1 MKQRRFIALLAMV
14 LVLVLCV
21 SMLAACNKCDGNHVD
36 ADKDG
41 KCDKCGEAVTIG
53 GGDSGMHTYYTAM
66 TQSPSTWNPHMMKST
81 TDSMPLDY
89 TTNSLYEFAYNDTM
103 DGYEIV
109 PVMAA
114 ADPVDVSKEY
124 AKFYDPI
131 NDDTSKSYG
140 LKFDIEAIDEE
151 EYNTLLADG
160 EVQVFADTYTMG
172 DLIDMYIDYGYTY
185 EEALADLG
193 FESETDAFAAYEV
206 ADKDAFLAVEI
217 TDYYKATTYDSG
229 RAFRI
234 ALNPDAKWE
243 NGEPITADDWIYSMK
258 ALLDP
263 QLANYRASNYY
274 SGSLVIHNAKN
285 YVYSGQTIMVSDEN
299 LEDPTF
305 MAGKDL
311 YFSKD
316 VENYLFKATGLGAAY
331 DCENSFESLYTDGF
345 VNYYIGMATAA
356 FEKGEDVDKNL
367 PVANYDSADAY
378 ADAFV
383 EYKMTGAGSNAA
395 RLAIANLY
403 AYLTSDDV
411 PVEEDGPAEGYI
423 KLTGNETLKGLLNE
437 VTKNLYSGS
446 EYAELMAS
454 YVGAYPETTFDQV
467 GLKKIDDY
475 TIDIIVDNELV
486 GFYIKYNLGTSW
498 LVYEDLYEAC
508 KVQDATGAWSSK
520 YGTSV
525 DTYMSYG
532 PYKVTKFLDGQ
543 QMVFDRNENWFGYT
557 DKYADTYG
565 TFVRG
570 IDGEVCKQYETDRIV
585 VTQVNDIST
594 REQMFLKGQL
604 EGLGLDTELLSKYRT
619 SDAIYFTEGET
630 TFYGIL
636 CSDME
641 KLTARQEYES
651 EKDGKE
657 INKTILTIKEF
668 RQALCYSIDRAGLC
682 AALYPA
688 GTPAYGLFSNAVMAD
703 PANSVSYRS
712 LEAAKIALC
721 NFWGVEY
728 GAGKEYAT
736 LDDAYDAITGYDL
749 AQAKELIDIAYDKA
763 IEEGLM
769 TENAIVRLTYCAS
782 SESPTETK
790 WYNTFK
796 DNFINLMKGTKL
808 EGKFE
813 YDSDF
818 TLGNKFGDKIS
829 GGDCDTAWGF
839 GWNGGVLD
847 PYGLFE
853 VYVDASYNSDGYQY
867 DSWVDWDLVD
877 LTLTLDYDYATG
889 KADETTYTYSVTEWA
904 CLLFGNPDYCEAL
917 GQKWTFGN
925 VPDSVRSQILA
936 KLEEAVLLNYT
947 TIPMMNEGSVQL
959 KSYKINYG
967 QEDYIYGVGR
977 GGIRYTTYNYTD
989 AEWEAYL
996 KEVGGT
1002 LKY

>member
-21 SMLAACNKCDGNHVD
+21 GMLAACNKCADGHTDEN
-36 ADKDG
+36 KDG
-41 KCDKCGEAVTIG
+41 KCDVCGKDTGANGPGPDVDPGT
-53 GGDSGMHTYYTAM
+53 HTYYTAM

-124 AKFYDPI
+124 AKLYDPI

-140 LKFDIEAIDEE
+140 LKFDYEAIDEE
-151 EYNTLLADG
+151 EYNTLLAAG
-160 EVQVFADTYTMG
+160 EVQVFADTYTIG
-172 DLIDMYIDYGYTY
+172 DVVDMYIDHGYTY
-185 EEALADLG
+185 EDALAALG
-193 FESETDAFAAYEV
+193 FESEEDALAAYEV
-206 ADKDAFLAVEI
+206 ADKDALLAVEI

-243 NGEPITADDWIYSMK
+243 NGEPITADDWMYSMK

-285 YVYSGQTIMVSDEN
+285 YVYSGQTIMVSDEK
-299 LEDPTF
+299 LEDSAF
-305 MAGKDL
+305 MADKDL
-311 YFSKD
+311 YFSPAVANYVFD
-316 VENYLFKATGLGAAY
+316 VTGIASAYGESFDAIYNDYFCAT
-331 DCENSFESLYTDGF
+331 
-345 VNYYIGMATAA
+345 YIADATAA
-356 FEKGEDVDKNL
+356 WNSGTDLNEDL
-367 PVANYDSADAY
+367 PIANYATVDEYIQAY
-378 ADAFV
+378 IDWKF
-383 EYKMTGAGSNAA
+383 TGNGKSDL
-395 RLAIANLY
+395 RYAIAQLY
-403 AYLTSDDV
+403 AYLETAE
-411 PVEEDGPAEGYI
+411 PIEDGAAEGYY
-423 KLTGNETLKGLLNE
+423 E
-437 VTKNLYSGS
+437 VTDELLTLMNGVIDKFFGS
-446 EYAELMAS
+446 PVDYAEFACS
-454 YVGAYPETTFDQV
+454 YIGTYPITTFDQV

-475 TIDIIVDNELV
+475 TIDVIVDNELV

-498 LVYEDLYEAC
+498 LVHEETYERC

-604 EGLGLDTELLSKYRT
+604 EGLGLDTELLSRYRT

-641 KLTARQEYES
+641 KLTARQELES
-651 EKDGKE
+651 QKAGKE

-668 RQALCYSIDRAGLC
+668 RQALCYSIDRVGLC

-703 PANSVSYRS
+703 PENSVSYRS
-712 LEAAKIALC
+712 LEAAKKALC

-728 GAGKEYAT
+728 GADKEYKT
-736 LDDAYDAITGYDL
+736 LDEAYDAITGYDL
-749 AQAKELIDIAYDKA
+749 AQARKLIDIAYDKA
-763 IEEGLM
+763 IAEG
-769 TENAIVRLTYCAS
+769 
-782 SESPTETK
+782 
-790 WYNTFK
+790 
-796 DNFINLMKGTKL
+796 
-808 EGKFE
+808 
-813 YDSDF
+813 
-818 TLGNKFGDKIS
+818 
-829 GGDCDTAWGF
+829 
-839 GWNGGVLD
+839 
-847 PYGLFE
+847 
-853 VYVDASYNSDGYQY
+853 
-867 DSWVDWDLVD
+867 
-877 LTLTLDYDYATG
+877 
-889 KADETTYTYSVTEWA
+889 
-904 CLLFGNPDYCEAL
+904 
-917 GQKWTFGN
+917 
-925 VPDSVRSQILA
+925 
-936 KLEEAVLLNYT
+936 
-947 TIPMMNEGSVQL
+947 
-959 KSYKINYG
+959 
-967 QEDYIYGVGR
+967 
-977 GGIRYTTYNYTD
+977 
-989 AEWEAYL
+989 
-996 KEVGGT
+996 
-1002 LKY
+1002 

>member
-21 SMLAACNKCDGNHVD
+21 GVLAACNKCADGHVD

-41 KCDKCGEAVTIG
+41 KCDNCGESMGPIDPGT
-53 GGDSGMHTYYTAM
+53 HTYYSSM
-66 TQSPSTWNPHMMKST
+66 SQSPSTWNPHMMKST
-81 TDSMPLDY
+81 SDSMPLDY
-89 TTNSLYEFAYNDTM
+89 TTNNLYEFAYNDTM

-124 AKFYDPI
+124 AKFYDAI

-140 LKFDIEAIDEE
+140 LKFEYDQIDEE
-151 EYNTLLADG
+151 EYNTLLAAG
-160 EVQVFADTYTMG
+160 EVQVFTDVYTIADVVA
-172 DLIDMYIDYGYTY
+172 MYESYGYTY
-185 EEALADLG
+185 EDALLDYFEFETEAAAFEAYGVDSKEALL
-193 FESETDAFAAYEV
+193 EV
-206 ADKDAFLAVEI
+206 VI
-217 TDYYKATTYDSG
+217 TDYYKVTSYDSG

-243 NGEPITADDWIYSMK
+243 NGEAITADDWMYSMK

-274 SGSLVIHNAKN
+274 SGSFVLHNAKN
-285 YVYSGQTIMVSDEN
+285 YVYSGQTLMVSDSS
-299 LEDPTF
+299 L
-305 MAGKDL
+305 AGAIAKGEKL
-311 YFSKD
+311 YFSPTAD
-316 VENYLFKATGLGAAY
+316 NYLFGDYGGLATSLECDPNVESAY
-331 DCENSFESLYTDGF
+331 YDGY
-345 VNYYIGMATAA
+345 VNYYINAATTAWN
-356 FEKGEDVDKNL
+356 EGKDVDPAL
-367 PVANYDSADAY
+367 PREGYTTVEDY
-378 ADAFV
+378 AQAWVD
-383 EYKMTGAGSNAA
+383 YKMTGAGTNAL
-395 RLAIANLY
+395 RLALSNFME
-403 AYLTSDDV
+403 YLKTLGD
-411 PVEEDGPAEGYI
+411 PIEDGAAAGYYE
-423 KLTGNETLKGLLNE
+423 LTDELEAQLLTITQAAFGGDY
-437 VTKNLYSGS
+437 VW
-446 EYAELMAS
+446 AMCS

-475 TIDIIVDNELV
+475 TIDIIVDNELI
-486 GFYIKYNLGTSW
+486 GFYIKYTLGTSW
-498 LVYEDLYEAC
+498 LVHEETYERC
-508 KVQDATGAWSSK
+508 KVQDSTGAWSSK

-543 QMVFDRNENWFGYT
+543 QMVFDRNTNWFGYM

-570 IDGEVCKQYETDRIV
+570 IDGAVCKQYETDRIV
-585 VTQVNDIST
+585 ITQVEDIST

-604 EGLGLDTELLSKYRT
+604 EGLGLDTNLLAKYRT
-619 SDAIYFTEGET
+619 SDVIYFTEGET

-641 KLTARQEYES
+641 KLEARQELES
-651 EKDGKE
+651 KEKGKE

-668 RQALCYSIDRAGLC
+668 RQALCYAIDRTGLC

-688 GTPAYGLFSNAVMAD
+688 GTPAYGLFSNAIMAD
-703 PANSVSYRS
+703 PENSVSYRS
-712 LEAAKIALC
+712 LEAAKKALC

-728 GAGKEYAT
+728 GADKEYKT
-736 LDDAYDAITGYDL
+736 LDEAYDAITGYDI
-749 AQAKELIDIAYDKA
+749 AQARELIDIAYDKA
-763 IEEGLM
+763 IEAGLM
-769 TENAIVRLTYCAS
+769 TEDAIVSLEYCAS
-782 SESPTETK
+782 SESETETK

-796 DNFINLMKGTKL
+796 TNFMELVKGTKL
-808 EGKFE
+808 EGKFD
-813 YDSDF
+813 YTSNF
-818 TLGNKFGDKIS
+818 TLGNTFGDKIS
-829 GGDCDTAWGF
+829 GGECDTAWGF

-853 VYVDASYNSDGYQY
+853 VFIDAAYNADGYQY
-867 DSWVDWDLVD
+867 DSWVDWSEVD
-877 LTLTLDYDYATG
+877 LTLTLNYDYATG
-889 KADETTYTYSVTEWA
+889 EATATEYTYSVADWA
-904 CLLFGNPDYCEAL
+904 GLLFGQPDICEAI

-925 VPDSVRSQILA
+925 VPDAIRGEILA
-936 KLEEAVLLNYT
+936 KLEETVLLNYT

-967 QEDYIYGVGR
+967 QENYIYGMSY

-989 AEWEAYL
+989 MEWDAY
-996 KEVGGT
+996 VASNNGT
-1002 LKY
+1002 LTY